1 MAVALSTVTYKKCC
15 FRGSVAFSSITT
27 KKLNTSASFT
37 PLGRCHT
44 CLSGEHDAWEGRDGQ
59 PVIIAAADQHFPAN
73 LPADGDGECIR
84 ILRVENGSLA
94 EITRE
99 LTSAAPQKGLKP
111 GTVVMLGAPAQLAV
125 VSVEFYAAE
134 WKKARNYLKAD
145 LGDIIVL
152 PLIPISAAGLK
163 DQRIIRGLIDLSA
176 WLEDM
181 EEPELKL

>member
-1 MAVALSTVTYKKCC
+1 
-15 FRGSVAFSSITT
+15 
-27 KKLNTSASFT
+27 
-37 PLGRCHT
+37 
-44 CLSGEHDAWEGRDGQ
+44 
-59 PVIIAAADQHFPAN
+59 
-73 LPADGDGECIR
+73 
-84 ILRVENGSLA
+84 
-94 EITRE
+94 
-99 LTSAAPQKGLKP
+99 
-111 GTVVMLGAPAQLAV
+111 V

-181 EEPELKL
+181 EEPELRLLRNTRKAFEDVYLGKREPGPGWADTLINMAMQVNLKGESSGTTAYVTGSWGVRPTEITPLTQSGEKYWVDKLVHEATGS